1 MNQIFLEL
9 PTRLQKLTIL
19 SLLSVQLYQSNNGK
33 TKMSSV
39 VALTKLNKILFIRV
53 TGILW

>member
-33 TKMSSV
+33 TKMSSD
-39 VALTKLNKILFIRV
+39 VAFNKIK
-53 TGILW
+53 